1 MQNNGPNRNQVRFH
15 GRGPRNMFTEKPK
28 NMKSAISRL
37 IRYLAS
43 FKITLIFYT
52 QKILP

>member
-43 FKITLIFYT
+43 FKITLID
-52 QKILP
+52 KIA